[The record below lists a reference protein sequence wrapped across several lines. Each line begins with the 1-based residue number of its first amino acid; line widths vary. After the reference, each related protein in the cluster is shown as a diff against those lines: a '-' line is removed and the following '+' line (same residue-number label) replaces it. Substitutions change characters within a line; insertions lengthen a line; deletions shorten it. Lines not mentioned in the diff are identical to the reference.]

1 MKGRLRAYRRRA
13 VVAFIVLGV
22 VLGSGIGLAL
32 GSFDGA
38 VGRPSL
44 NGAVVGFWAGVV
56 VGITEE
62 YVIPRLAR
70 SWGFR
75 RLNAFRLTVFAVG
88 LTGAVFVGN
97 AIPRVV
103 LEGLGPRAAL
113 ENFVTLG
120 HPVRDIGIALAAS
133 LVMTF
138 LLQMRRLHNREE
150 LWRLFTGRFHSPR
163 VERRVFLFVDLAD
176 STGAAESLGPTRYS
190 AFLRDAFRD
199 MAEPILAHGG
209 LVYQH
214 AGDAVIVSW
223 PFARALRDGACVHCF
238 FDIADQLAREG
249 DRYERLYDRRPVVR
263 GAIHGGS
270 VVTTWVGEAKRELAF
285 HGDTVNTVARLQGLA
300 SSLDRPLLVSEAL
313 RSHLSLPGFRSDRL
327 GGFDLRGRRTPL
339 EVFAVSPLAGGA
351 LASAPEP
358 FDHRRPAPNTADPP
372 APS

>member
-1 MKGRLRAYRRRA
+1 MA
-13 VVAFIVLGV
+13 VFVALGV

-44 NGAVVGFWAGVV
+44 NGAVVGFFAGLV

-62 YVIPRLAR
+62 YAVPRLAR

-75 RLNAFRLTVFAVG
+75 RLNAFRLAVFGAG
-88 LTGAVFVGN
+88 LTAAVFVGN
-97 AIPRVV
+97 AVPRVV
-103 LEGLGPRAAL
+103 LDGLNPVSAVGS
-113 ENFVTLG
+113 FVELG
-120 HPVRDIGIALAAS
+120 HPVRDIGIALVAS
-133 LVMTF
+133 FVMTF
-138 LLQMRRLHNREE
+138 LLQMRRLHSREE

-190 AFLRDAFRD
+190 AFLRDVFRD
-199 MAEPILAHGG
+199 MAEPILAHRGV
-209 LVYQH
+209 VYQH

-223 PFARALRDGACVHCF
+223 PFPKALVGGACVHCF
-238 FDIADQLAREG
+238 FDIAAELARRG
-249 DRYERLYDRRPVVR
+249 DRYQALYQRRPCVR
-263 GAIHGGS
+263 GAIHGGA

-285 HGDTVNTVARLQGLA
+285 HGDTVNAVARLQGLA
-300 SSLDRPLLVSEAL
+300 SSLDRPLLVSDAL
-313 RSHLSLPGFRSDRL
+313 RAHLTLPGFRTERL

-339 EVFAVSPLAGGA
+339 EVFAVVPLAVGRLDAGP
-351 LASAPEP
+351 LAPPPRPS
-358 FDHRRPAPNTADPP
+358 DHRRPTPTADPP